1 MQNPRHFQNVAII
14 YVLFNNCNDFDSV
27 IALHT
32 RLDTFATKHNILRG
46 FLLNNAYMG
55 VAGVFSGSRIRDAF
69 YFAADIVSSRKPL
82 VPLCTIHLKIGI
94 AVGSIV
100 FNHSLFVG
108 KCVTDAFY
116 LSILCEPDHIAI
128 DSKSLMYMDY
138 DRFSVEQQLGNH
150 SVPLKEPLDSGPL
163 VLLPQLG
170 KPWFPLE
177 EFQSSS
183 IGPFYIIYDLK
194 TDVDEITLFQGNFVP
209 EQRFCQGNFVPEQ
222 RFCQGN
228 FVPEQRFCQ
237 ENFVPISNELKLS
250 VLIIDDSN
258 VINKIMSKKL
268 SSMDICVHT
277 VTSVTNLIEQ
287 QHMFYYDA
295 VIIDIYLEPLALAEN
310 NVFLPEGLTEAQRIR
325 DCNKDIFICGM
336 TGQEPNTFVVSDIFD
351 LFIFK
356 PWTNAKYKLLE
367 HKLLTKRKTFVIGQ
381 ID

>member
-1 MQNPRHFQNVAII
+1 MQNPRHFQNVAVI
-14 YVLFNNCNDFDSV
+14 YVHFNNCNDFDSV
-27 IALHT
+27 IALHA
-32 RLDTFATKHNILRG
+32 RLDTFTIKHNILKG

-55 VAGVFSGSRIRDAF
+55 VAGVFSGSSIRDAF
-69 YFAADIVSSRKPL
+69 YFAADIVSSQKPL

-116 LSILCEPDHIAI
+116 LSTLCEPDHIAI
-128 DSKSLMYMDY
+128 DSKSLMYLDY
-138 DRFSVEQQLGNH
+138 DRFSVEQQLG
-150 SVPLKEPLDSGPL
+150 
-163 VLLPQLG
+163 
-170 KPWFPLE
+170 
-177 EFQSSS
+177 S

-194 TDVDEITLFQGNFVP
+194 TDVDEITLFQ
-209 EQRFCQGNFVPEQ
+209 E
-222 RFCQGN
+222 
-228 FVPEQRFCQ
+228 
-237 ENFVPISNELKLS
+237 PISNELKLS

-277 VTSVTNLIEQ
+277 ATSVTNSIEQ
-287 QHMFYYDA
+287 QQMFYYDA
-295 VIIDIYLEPLALAEN
+295 VIIDIYLEPLALSEN

-367 HKLLTKRKTFVIGQ
+367 HKLLTKRKTFVSGQ